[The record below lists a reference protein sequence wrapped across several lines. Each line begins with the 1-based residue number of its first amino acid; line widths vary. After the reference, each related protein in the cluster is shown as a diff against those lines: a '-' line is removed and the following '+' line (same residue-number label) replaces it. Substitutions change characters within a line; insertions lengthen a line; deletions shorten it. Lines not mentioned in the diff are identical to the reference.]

1 PSPGG
6 SLDPAGRAGLAA
18 LVRGEHA
25 AVFGYGV
32 ITAAVPDAERAR
44 ARGIWAD
51 HQARRDRYGA
61 ALLAAGGQVP
71 AALPA
76 YDVGTIGAATTA
88 VALARRIEA
97 ALLTT
102 SLNALAQLDGEWR
115 SAIAADAVQTAR
127 RLERW
132 GGSVPALPGG

>member
-1 PSPGG
+1 M
-6 SLDPAGRAGLAA
+6 
-18 LVRGEHA
+18 
-25 AVFGYGV
+25 
-32 ITAAVPDAERAR
+32 
-44 ARGIWAD
+44 
-51 HQARRDRYGA
+51 
-61 ALLAAGGQVP
+61 
-71 AALPA
+71 
-76 YDVGTIGAATTA
+76 GTIGAATPA